1 MEQRWYVVSANATC
15 LGTYFNPIM
24 EKVQLDTKL
33 YTVTAVVQRRLG
45 GEGTVGMDSVNLQH
59 WHLYFEEEISDL

>member
-1 MEQRWYVVSANATC
+1 MSANATC

-59 WHLYFEEEISDL
+59 